1 MSKKVIVVG
10 GGLAG
15 LVAANFAANSG
26 CQVTLFEKSRALGG
40 RATTSETHGIHFN
53 LGPHALYRS
62 GQAYKILRELGVA
75 FTGGVPKVDGTLAID
90 GGRKH
95 KLPGGTLSLLTTS
108 LFGISAKLEA
118 ASMLGSL
125 PKLDAAK
132 FNRQPVREW
141 LDKEIRN
148 RDFRR
153 LMQALFRVGTYAN
166 DPERQSAGLALAQF
180 QMALKSSVLYLDGGW
195 QTLVD
200 GLRSKA
206 EQAGVKIVAEA
217 RVAKIQ
223 IQSGRAVGVLLADGS
238 QLSSDAVI
246 VAASPDEANELI
258 EGGEQTALTEWAK
271 KAIPVKAACLDI
283 ALERLPQ
290 PQTTFALGIDRP
302 LYLSVHSAAA
312 RLAPEGKAMIHVAM
326 YLGSEAS
333 ADAKAVEY
341 ELEELL
347 DLVQPGW
354 QKYLIERRFL
364 PSMTVVNSLATAEQ
378 GGLAGRPGPAV
389 PGIEA
394 LFVAGDWVGAEG
406 WLADAS
412 AASGK
417 RAAELAASHIP
428 GRTLAKAA

>member
-1 MSKKVIVVG
+1 MSKNVIVIG

-15 LVAANFAANSG
+15 LIAANFAANSG

-40 RATTSETHGIHFN
+40 RAATSEKNGIHFN

-62 GQAYKILRELGVA
+62 GQAYKILRELGVE
-75 FTGGVPKVDGTLAID
+75 FTGGIPKVDGTLAVD
-90 GGRKH
+90 GGRRH
-95 KLPGGTLSLLTTS
+95 KLPGGMLSLLTTS
-108 LFGISAKLEA
+108 LFGASAKLEA
-118 ASMLGSL
+118 ASVLGSL
-125 PKLDAAK
+125 PKLDATK
-132 FNRQPVREW
+132 FNCRTVREW
-141 LDKEIRN
+141 LDGEIRN
-148 RDFRR
+148 SDVRR

-166 DPERQSAGLALAQF
+166 DPERQSAELALAQF

-195 QTLVD
+195 QVLVD
-200 GLRSKA
+200 GLRAKA
-206 EQAGVKIVAEA
+206 EQTGVKVIAES
-217 RVAKIQ
+217 RVAKVER
-223 IQSGRAVGVLLADGS
+223 SETGRAIGVRLADGS
-238 QLSSDAVI
+238 RLSADAVI
-246 VAASPDEANELI
+246 IAASTDEASDLI
-258 EGGEQTALTEWAK
+258 EGGGQNPLAEWTR

-290 PQTTFALGIDRP
+290 PQATFALGIDRP

-312 RLAPEGKAMIHVAM
+312 KLAPEGQAVIHVMM
-326 YLGSEAS
+326 YLGSEAP
-333 ADAKAVEY
+333 ADAKAVEH

-347 DLVQPGW
+347 NLVQPGW
-354 QKYLIERRFL
+354 QKLLIERRFL

-389 PGIEA
+389 PGIEG

-417 RAAELAASHIP
+417 RAAELA
-428 GRTLAKAA
+428 TCQKARHAATRA